1 MCNIALYQAKKIFRR
16 EEIMHGDMW
25 LPRED
30 EMRENPIKWTAS
42 LTNDDIRNIFDK
54 NINMT
59 FAELSSMTML
69 SRAELRKILMDWR

>member
-1 MCNIALYQAKKIFRR
+1 
-16 EEIMHGDMW
+16 MHGDMW

-30 EMRENPIKWTAS
+30 EMRENPMKWTNS
-42 LTNDDIRNIFDK
+42 LTGDDIRNIFDK

-69 SRAELRKILMDWR
+69 SRAELKKILMDWR

>member
-1 MCNIALYQAKKIFRR
+1 
-16 EEIMHGDMW
+16 MHGDMW

-30 EMRENPIKWTAS
+30 EMRENPIEWTNS
-42 LTNDDIRNIFDK
+42 LTDDDIRDIFNK

-69 SRAELRKILMDWR
+69 SRAELKKILMDWR

>member
-1 MCNIALYQAKKIFRR
+1 MN
-16 EEIMHGDMW
+16 GDMW

-30 EMRENPIKWTAS
+30 EMRENPIKWTTS
-42 LTNDDIRNIFDK
+42 LTDDDIRNIFDK